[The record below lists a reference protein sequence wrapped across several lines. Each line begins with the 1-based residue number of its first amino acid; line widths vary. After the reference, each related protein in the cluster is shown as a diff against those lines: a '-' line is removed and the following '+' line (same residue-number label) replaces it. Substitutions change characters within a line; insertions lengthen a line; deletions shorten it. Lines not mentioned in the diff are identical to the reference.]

1 MKIKY
6 NQETNKL
13 TIDLGDTIE
22 FETKIHEFDEET
34 VLAITM
40 QKNENS
46 LVAQL
51 KRTHPVKD
59 TAQARSLREYLT
71 DEDDS

>member
-6 NQETNKL
+6 NQETNEL

-22 FETKIHEFDEET
+22 FETKVHDFDDET

-51 KRTHPVKD
+51 KKGLH
-59 TAQARSLREYLT
+59 AQEQQPNTLREFLT
-71 DEDDS
+71 HEDNS

>member
-6 NQETNKL
+6 NQETNEL
-13 TIDLGDTIE
+13 TINLGDTIE
-22 FETKIHEFDEET
+22 FDTVLHDFDDET

-51 KRTHPVKD
+51 KREYRPSRMPST
-59 TAQARSLREYLT
+59 LREFLT
-71 DEDDS
+71 EEDDS